1 MDYWNKTEFAV
12 SMFKKDGSSES
23 FNCFSLQRA
32 FNKVFAKL
40 AFDLPIGFFEG
51 FKTFVKDE
59 KLVLIYFI
67 EGKASEY
74 ELNLDMKDINQYLN
88 KFCQAEN
95 VEYKYIHI
103 Y

>member
-12 SMFKKDGSSES
+12 SMFKKDGSGES

-51 FKTFVKDE
+51 FKTFLKDD
-59 KLVLIYFI
+59 KLVLTYFI
-67 EGKASEY
+67 EGKASEV
-74 ELNLDMKDINQYLN
+74 ELNLDMKEINQYLN
-88 KFCQAEN
+88 NFCQAEK
-95 VEYKYIHI
+95 VEYKHIHI